1 MAHILE
7 LLHANG
13 VHRDLCIM
21 GGEPMATYNADNV
34 SELIDFIKTASPNTK
49 IYVWSGYTLEELEN
63 CKSHSIRHILDT
75 INCLVDGPFIQEERD
90 ITLPMRG
97 SRN

>member
-13 VHRDLCIM
+13 VHRSLCVM
-21 GGEPMATYNADNV
+21 GGEPMAKYNLDTVDA
-34 SELIDFIKTASPNTK
+34 LIDYIKDKSPDTK
-49 IYVWSGYTLEELEN
+49 IYVWTGYTLEELEN
-63 CKSHSIRHILDT
+63 CKSYSIQHILDT
-75 INCLVDGPFIQEERD
+75 IDCLVDGPFVQEERD

>member
-1 MAHILE
+1 MAHILD

-13 VHRDLCIM
+13 VHHELCIM
-21 GGEPMATYNADNV
+21 GGEPMVGYNIDTVGA
-34 SELIDFIKTASPNTK
+34 LIDYIKEKSPDTK
-49 IYVWSGYTLEELEN
+49 IYVWTGYTLEELEN
-63 CKSHSIRHILDT
+63 CKSKTIHHILDT
-75 INCLVDGPFIQEERD
+75 IDCLVDGPFIQEERD